1 MEFKNVEHVNPNE
14 LIFND
19 EKFNILGTP
28 KNYDELYNSIGQEGI
43 LTPLLINES
52 NVVISGNIRLMI
64 ALELNLELVPVNYV
78 NIHESDMV
86 KILSTDIYRE
96 KSLSEQLTIYF
107 MLKEKSRI
115 SKGVRTDIDE
125 DLKKEKQK
133 FQELVPLTEHGV
145 KCTHE
150 MKKEYSESQIVEATK
165 ECEKECKNVKFT
177 DVSRKLRSKFHKN
190 SDEINPKMESS
201 IEYEHVIKNERLKEF
216 VKEVN
221 ENGGSIFVTNVVS
234 SKDWKLINIMKNV
247 GLILLTF
254 KQITNNNYTYHF
266 IFMKSSNPPLKHL
279 DLFRNMT
286 VVKSPTDISNISI
299 EVNHRL
305 AS

>member
-14 LIFND
+14 LILND

-43 LTPLLINES
+43 LTPLLINQS
-52 NVVISGNIRLMI
+52 NIVISGNIRLII
-64 ALELNLELVPVNYV
+64 ALDLCLKSVPVIYV

-86 KILSTDIYRE
+86 TILNTDINRE
-96 KSLSEQLTIYF
+96 KSLSEKLTIYF

-115 SKGVRTDIDE
+115 YKGVRTDIDE
-125 DLKKEKQK
+125 DLKKEKQI
-133 FQELVPLTEHGV
+133 FQELNPLTEHGV

-150 MKKEYSESQIVEATK
+150 ILKEFSESQIVEATK
-165 ECEKECKNVKFT
+165 ECENDYKNVKFT
-177 DVSRKLRSKFHKN
+177 DVSRKLRGKLHKN
-190 SDEINPKMESS
+190 SEEINPKMESS
-201 IEYEHVIKNERLKEF
+201 IEYEQVIKNERLKEF

-234 SKDWKLINIMKNV
+234 SKDWKLINKMKNV

-266 IFMKSSNPPLKHL
+266 IFYKSSNPPLKHL

-286 VVKSPTDISNISI
+286 VVKSPTDISNICI
-299 EVNHRL
+299 DFNFRL